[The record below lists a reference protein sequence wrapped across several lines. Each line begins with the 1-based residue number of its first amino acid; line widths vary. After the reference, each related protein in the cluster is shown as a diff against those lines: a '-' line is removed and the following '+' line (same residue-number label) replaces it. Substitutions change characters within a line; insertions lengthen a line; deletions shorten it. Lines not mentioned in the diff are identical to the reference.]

1 MLLVNWKPVDFGCP
15 PRASLKPLP
24 WRPPSCC
31 LDSMG
36 KHKEKPLRAKQ
47 PTPNT
52 VTSPLMQ
59 RKFREARLRLQ
70 RKIKLAAGDTGRI
83 HASVQCAR
91 GPSETH
97 TRSQGAQAAAQ
108 TDLSPGAL
116 ADLSPGYFTK
126 PPEVI
131 VKCKTGLNAYTQ
143 VTYGDLLDFETE
155 VAPLAK
161 ALAEAVLQEA
171 TSTVMYEDDA
181 AVFRSVQAAY
191 AAKRRVECVELDR
204 LNRLEAG
211 RRRCGLR
218 ALAVAERAAPG
229 PTFRA
234 IYARAMADHHMAGL
248 RAEALGQLQAAGY
261 LTADDKLATWMQDRF
276 RNQYLRRGRTDVCL
290 DEIIGDVIVNRPKT
304 YRRLEK
310 RHPRFKDAPPEVIL
324 PEATFSDAILSN
336 ETTSGRLDDDDDID
350 NNF

>member
-1 MLLVNWKPVDFGCP
+1 MILVNWKPVDFGCP
-15 PRASLKPLP
+15 PKAPLKPLP
-24 WRPPSCC
+24 WRPPTCC

-36 KHKEKPLRAKQ
+36 KHKERPMRAKK

-52 VTSPLMQ
+52 VSSPLMQ

-97 TRSQGAQAAAQ
+97 TRSQGVQAAAQ
-108 TDLSPGAL
+108 TDLSPGYL
-116 ADLSPGYFTK
+116 TK

-131 VKCKTGLNAYTQ
+131 IKCKTGLDAYTQ

-155 VAPLAK
+155 VAPLAQ

-171 TSTVMYEDDA
+171 AGTVMYEDDA
-181 AVFRSVQAAY
+181 AVFRRVQAEY
-191 AAKRRVECVELDR
+191 AAKRRAECVELDR
-204 LNRLEAG
+204 LNRVEAG

-218 ALAVAERAAPG
+218 ALAAAERAAPG

-234 IYARAMADHHMAGL
+234 IFALAMADHHMAGL
-248 RAEALGQLQAAGY
+248 RADALGQLQAAGY
-261 LTADDKLATWMQDRF
+261 LTADDRLAAWMQDRF
-276 RNQYLRRGRTDVCL
+276 RIQSLRRGHTDIRL

-310 RHPRFKDAPPEVIL
+310 RHPRFKDSPPEVIL
-324 PEATFSDAILSN
+324 PEVTFSDAILSN
-336 ETTSGRLDDDDDID
+336 ETTTGRLDDDDDDID
-350 NNF
+350 DNF